1 MIHFGSVFEAF
12 WTVICSFSVLHA
24 SKKHMLSRMKVRTS
38 SKTIFS
44 TGLPKKFENQ
54 CKSRTVRFTRVLQ
67 CYFYSG
73 HIHKAHKSTKS
84 RFLVNNNV
92 FQGVGVFSSCFMV

>member
-1 MIHFGSVFEAF
+1 MINFGSVFEAF
-12 WTVICSFSVLHA
+12 WIMICSFFVLHA
-24 SKKHMLSRMKVRTS
+24 SKKHTLSRMKVRTS

-44 TGLPKKFENQ
+44 TGLPKKNENQ
-54 CKSRTVRFTRVLQ
+54 CKSRAVRFTRVLQ

-84 RFLVNNNV
+84 RFLVKKMFFRV
-92 FQGVGVFSSCFMV
+92 PGCFPRVL